1 MKFSDFML
9 IFAVVYIGLGV
20 ALIPKYTAY
29 LGSLPM
35 EQFKAIVLPYL
46 LILTGL
52 LFIYIQFRERGI
64 KYKTKRELATR
75 LFRDKE

>member
-1 MKFSDFML
+1 MKFPDFVL
-9 IFAVVYIGLGV
+9 IFAVAYIGLGF
-20 ALIPKYTAY
+20 AFIPKYSIY

-46 LILTGL
+46 LIVTGL

-64 KYKTKRELATR
+64 KYQTKRELATR
-75 LFRDKE
+75 LFRDK